1 MKKIAVILS
10 TYNGEKYLK
19 EQMDSLLSQE
29 GVDITL
35 FVRDDGSTDR
45 TVEIIQSYSDK
56 MDILLFTESN
66 VGFERS
72 FRAAVLK
79 TEGA

>member
-45 TVEIIQSYSDK
+45 TVEMIQSYSDK
-56 MDILLFTESN
+56 MDFLLF
-66 VGFERS
+66 
-72 FRAAVLK
+72 
-79 TEGA
+79 

>member
-19 EQMDSLLSQE
+19 EQMDSFLSQE

-45 TVEIIQSYSDK
+45 TVEMIQSYSDK
-56 MDILLFTESN
+56 MDILLFKEN
-66 VGFERS
+66 
-72 FRAAVLK
+72 
-79 TEGA
+79 

>member
-45 TVEIIQSYSDK
+45 TVEMIQSYSDK
-56 MDILLFTESN
+56 MDILLF
-66 VGFERS
+66 
-72 FRAAVLK
+72 
-79 TEGA
+79 